1 MIESPASEI
10 TSDDEYERVVQ
21 NVMDMGYERSQVENW
36 VFSIHFII
44 NYKPFLFLF

>member
-1 MIESPASEI
+1 VIESPTSEI

-36 VFSIHFII
+36 VFFYSFY
-44 NYKPFLFLF
+44 NKL